1 MKYLATILTILLL
14 TFGAQAEIRWL
25 DKDYDFGLMK
35 EIAGPR
41 TGRSHFVNLGPDT
54 VSIIYVR
61 PSCGCTRADYTK
73 DPVAP
78 GDTATVSYTYDPAM
92 RPGKFL
98 KSVKVELSDGER
110 HTIKISGNVLGTP
123 ESLGVMYPVDA
134 GAMRLTDSV
143 VNAGETVMGHTPV
156 YFVNAYSLS
165 PDTIAPRLR
174 AASPALNVKT
184 SSPTAG
190 PGDLITFSLD
200 FDSRRYGQYGPVVI
214 PLDFTTTARSDKSEP
229 SEPSD
234 SQATI
239 YFRAFVLPDAEML
252 RAHRNG
258 ASPAASLPSAP
269 IHLGTD
275 LSGTVGGEITIDNT
289 GTGPLHILCAAPE
302 SDAVVFGKIP
312 KEIKPGKSGR
322 LKFKLDASSLPPGP
336 FRLDID
342 IITDDPDHPHHRLN
356 LTGATQ

>member
-1 MKYLATILTILLL
+1 MKYLPTILTLLL
-14 TFGAQAEIRWL
+14 LVFGAQAEIRWL

-35 EIAGPR
+35 EIAGPK
-41 TGRSHFVNLGPDT
+41 TGRSHFVNLGPDA

-61 PSCGCTRADYTK
+61 PSCGCTRVNYTK

-123 ESLGVMYPVDA
+123 ESLSTMYPVDA

-165 PDTIAPRLR
+165 LDTIAPRLR
-174 AASPALNVKT
+174 AATPALNVKT

-190 PGDLITFSLD
+190 PGDLITYSLN
-200 FDSRRYGQYGPVVI
+200 FDSRRYGQYGPVEI
-214 PLDFTTTARSDKSEP
+214 PLDFTPSDA
-229 SEPSD
+229 SD
-234 SQATI
+234 SQTTI

-252 RAHRNG
+252 RARQNG
-258 ASPAASLPSAP
+258 ASPSASLPYAP
-269 IHLGTD
+269 IHLGSDISSRIT
-275 LSGTVGGEITIDNT
+275 SEINIENT
-289 GTGPLHILCAAPE
+289 GTGPLHILRVAPG
-302 SDAVVFGKIP
+302 SDAIVFGKIP
-312 KEIKPGKSGR
+312 KEIKPGKSSR
-322 LKFKLDASSLPPGP
+322 LKFFVDPSSLPSGP

-356 LTGATQ
+356 LTGTTK